1 MKKSKLAIASFV
13 LSFIP
18 IVIPLLVIL
27 GVMIFGRPPGSTIS
41 IGRLFTA
48 GSYLLF
54 MSFLG
59 TFWFEI
65 IPIILGIIAL
75 VKIKKNQLEGKGLA
89 VAGIVI
95 SALSII
101 IVLVFGLV
109 VGVSS

>member
-18 IVIPLLVIL
+18 IVIPILIIL
-27 GVMIFGRPPGSTIS
+27 GVLIFGRPDGAIIS

-59 TFWFEI
+59 IFWFEI

-89 VAGIVI
+89 VADEEIPPDF
-95 SALSII
+95 SANL
-101 IVLVFGLV
+101 FF
-109 VGVSS
+109 